1 LLKISKNRNASRS
14 GRNQTDLSA
23 SEGTI
28 VDDSAMFLDLISKI
42 MVPLVGY
49 KVAPFLCDIGR
60 PGQAL
65 VYIMWIPAFNEDVY
79 IAEEVS
85 RSFIG

>member
-1 LLKISKNRNASRS
+1 
-14 GRNQTDLSA
+14 
-23 SEGTI
+23 
-28 VDDSAMFLDLISKI
+28 MFLDLISKI

-49 KVAPFLCDIGR
+49 KVAPFLYDIGR

-85 RSFIG
+85 RSFIV